1 MEQANDLPTS
11 RLAGSQHEG
20 TPAAKAA
27 SSAGLATFL
36 AGLPSA
42 ALSETGRRNVC
53 GRFGLTDDEL
63 ATALAAHGP
72 ADEWWALLPVPA
84 KEFGADA
91 LACALSLTGTTCPT
105 PAQLDAALL
114 EMYPV
119 GGPTAASLVAAG
131 WLLPTIDKKGLRLP
145 PLPVAADTSPYSPQ
159 RNGRR

>member
-1 MEQANDLPTS
+1 MQQINDLPTS
-11 RLAGSQHEG
+11 QLAGSQYEG
-20 TPAAKAA
+20 TPTAAAA
-27 SSAGLATFL
+27 SSAGLVTFL
-36 AGLPSA
+36 AGLPST

-63 ATALAAHGP
+63 TAALAAHGP
-72 ADEWWALLPVPA
+72 ADEWRTMLPVPA

-91 LACALSLTGTTCPT
+91 LACALSLTGTTRPT
-105 PAQLDAALL
+105 LAQLDAALL

-119 GGPTAASLVAAG
+119 GGPTAAGLVDAG

-145 PLPVAADTSPYSPQ
+145 PLSVAAGASSYSPH